1 MKTKKRLGILV
12 ILIIATIVGIFITKN
27 KKKDYD
33 NQISNLNNQITQLQQ
48 KELEYTELV
57 NKKDEFISKT
67 KKEILESKK
76 GSTLTDLED
85 EKANLVNEINN
96 L

>member
-33 NQISNLNNQITQLQQ
+33 NQISNLNNQIMELQQ